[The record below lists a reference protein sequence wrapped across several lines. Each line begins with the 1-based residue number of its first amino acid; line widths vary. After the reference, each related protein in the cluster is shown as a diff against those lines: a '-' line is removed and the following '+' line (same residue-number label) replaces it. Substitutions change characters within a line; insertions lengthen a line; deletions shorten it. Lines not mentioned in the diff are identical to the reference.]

1 VRCMPSAERLIGAG
15 GRAAIMLIVFRFGR
29 PKCNNWLRP
38 GWVDVCNVFCGP
50 GLRRQGWCRGSSRI
64 ECFAAPC
71 LSDGRPGRSDVAVS
85 RCCDVS

>member
-38 GWVDVCNVFCGP
+38 GWVDFCNVFCSP
-50 GLRRQGWCRGSSRI
+50 GLCRRAGVGDRLESN
-64 ECFAAPC
+64 
-71 LSDGRPGRSDVAVS
+71 VS
-85 RCCDVS
+85 PPLA